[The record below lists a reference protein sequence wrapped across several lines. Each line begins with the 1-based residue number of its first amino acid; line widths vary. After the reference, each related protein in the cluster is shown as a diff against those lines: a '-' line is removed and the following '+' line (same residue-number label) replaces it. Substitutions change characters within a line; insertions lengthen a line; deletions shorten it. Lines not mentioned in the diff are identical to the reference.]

1 MTSPPTQSG
10 DAQETWNRMAEIYA
24 RDLDPRFAPI
34 VDLVVTAARCRPGAS
49 VIDVGTGTG
58 SVALAASR
66 LVGPAGH
73 VLAVDISPEMLTVAR
88 ERATRDG
95 ASNVQ
100 FREGGA
106 GSLPAPDASAD
117 AVVSSL
123 CLMFVPDR
131 ARAAQEF
138 ARVLRAGGRFAASVW
153 GPPERCD
160 IVRLQQM
167 VARAGGSAVRPE
179 VSPVSLADPAPFL
192 EQLRAAGIEANARRE
207 QVSFSHDNLD
217 QAFEIAS
224 IVARVTLS
232 AHEQQRL
239 KREIADAMWPEPDA
253 PRELHNEVVLITG
266 HRL

>member
-34 VDLVVTAARCRPGAS
+34 VDLVVTAARCGPGAS
-49 VIDVGTGTG
+49 ALDVGTGTG

-73 VLAVDISPEMLTVAR
+73 VLAVDISPQMLAVAR
-88 ERATRDG
+88 ARTEAAG
-95 ASNVQ
+95 ASNVE

-106 GSLPAPDASAD
+106 ESLPAPDASAD
-117 AVVSSL
+117 TLMSSL

-138 ARVLRAGGRFAASVW
+138 ARVLRPGGRFAASVW
-153 GPPERCD
+153 GAPERCD

-167 VARAGGSAVRPE
+167 VARAGGSTTPPE
-179 VSPVSLADPAPFL
+179 LSPISLADPAPFL
-192 EQLRAAGIEANARRE
+192 DQLRAAGIDADARRE
-207 QVSFSHDNLD
+207 RVSFWHDNLD

-224 IVARVTLS
+224 IVAQLMLTPDEQERV
-232 AHEQQRL
+232 
-239 KREIADAMWPEPDA
+239 KREIAAAMWPEPDA
-253 PRELHNEVVLITG
+253 PRDLHNEVVIIAG
-266 HRL
+266 RRA